1 MFYDAKKILR
11 FFLFSFFFH
20 SNIIWNFKTHERSQY
35 KEIFNL
41 SIRIKKKC
49 FLLKYSVFTCFNFCI
64 CIILRELFQ
73 QHFFLCPR
81 QILAL
86 RIFRIW
92 RARIQANIS
101 VYYMRNSSVW
111 LQRRIITLQTSLRH
125 SNQHVT
131 PQIRLGSLG
140 QDIYYSCVSVSR

>member
-1 MFYDAKKILR
+1 MTLKK
-11 FFLFSFFFH
+11 FCAFSCFLFSFIQISFETLRH
-20 SNIIWNFKTHERSQY
+20 TNVRNTKRY
-35 KEIFNL
+35 FNL